1 MLAKLEAKIQRM
13 GTSVHLENMS
23 HQLSSHAAEPRQL
36 FRQFSMHI
44 ESEERLAIVGDSGSG
59 KSTLMSILAGLRKP
73 SDGKVTFICSK
84 SGQAL
89 DVARFRQRCSF
100 IFQQFY
106 LVPELDAMHN
116 VALPLTLRGDSKALN
131 KSLVWLDKVG
141 LAHVARVSV
150 TSLSTGEQQRVAIA
164 RALISEPE
172 ILFADEPVSHLD
184 RGNAVQ
190 MVDLINEFCKTSA
203 TSFILAT
210 RDIDLAKQ
218 VDRCVKLAASSEAS
232 AA

>member
-1 MLAKLEAKIQRM
+1 MLAKLEAKIKCK
-13 GTSVHLENMS
+13 GISVHLENMS
-23 HQLSSHAAEPRQL
+23 HQLASHAAEPRQL
-36 FRQFSMHI
+36 FRQFSMQI
-44 ESEERLAIVGDSGSG
+44 EPEERLAIVGNSGSG
-59 KSTLMSILAGLRKP
+59 KSTLMSILAGLQKP

-100 IFQQFY
+100 IFQQLY
-106 LVPELDAMHN
+106 LLPELDVMHN

-141 LAHVARVSV
+141 LAHVARVPV
-150 TSLSTGEQQRVAIA
+150 TSLSNGEQQRVAIA
-164 RALISEPE
+164 RALISSPE

-184 RGNAVQ
+184 RDNAVQ
-190 MVDLINEFCKTSA
+190 MFDLINEFCKASA
-203 TSFILAT
+203 TSLVLAT

-218 VDRCVKLAASSEAS
+218 VERYVTLAATSEAS